1 MCSVYNCK
9 KRVLFFTYLDKILF
23 IFFDKNDIYILDHD
37 SDDNSTTELDVNVVN
52 IHNTLAFDHQWLVD
66 TVQDFQQ
73 KLLEKYKCVLF
84 SESDITYLYHRLAI
98 NKLMRINVN

>member
-1 MCSVYNCK
+1 M
-9 KRVLFFTYLDKILF
+9 FTIVKNESYFLPIWIKYYSF
-23 IFFDKNDIYILDHD
+23 FFDKNDIYILDHD

-98 NKLMRINVN
+98 NKIMRITVN